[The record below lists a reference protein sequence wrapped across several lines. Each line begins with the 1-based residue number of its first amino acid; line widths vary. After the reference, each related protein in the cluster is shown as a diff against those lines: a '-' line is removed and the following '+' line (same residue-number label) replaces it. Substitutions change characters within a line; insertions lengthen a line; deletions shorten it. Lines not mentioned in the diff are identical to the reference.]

1 MAKIVFFSELQ
12 RRLDGK
18 HERRHCQSGDRIKI
32 EYQPVYDQRGIW
44 HLEESGKTNK
54 YLEIQSHAE
63 SCDINILMARYRN
76 GETDVLSRIQGVYGD
91 VSEVPRN
98 YAEILNQQL
107 KAEQLFKGLSPEV
120 REKYGNSVEQF
131 MSSLSTKEGWEAI
144 GFKFGSGDE
153 KPVEEPVKEVAKDE
167 S

>member
-1 MAKIVFFSELQ
+1 MAEYVFVNELQ

-18 HERRHCQSGDRIKI
+18 HERRYCNAGNRESID
-32 EYQPVYDQRGIW
+32 YQPVYDRRGVW

-63 SCDINILMARYRN
+63 SCDINIIMARYRS

-91 VSEVPRN
+91 VSDVPAD
-98 YAEILNQQL
+98 YAEILNRQI
-107 KAEQLFKGLSPEV
+107 KAEQLFAGLSADI
-120 REKYGNSVEQF
+120 RAKYGNSVEQF
-131 MSSLSTKEGWEAI
+131 MASFATRQGWEDI
-144 GFKFGSGDE
+144 GFEFADAKQA
-153 KPVEEPVKEVAKDE
+153 PPNAPQEVTKDE